1 MIKIIN
7 VDDHL
12 LFRMG
17 TRLALIA
24 NPEIEIIGEAASGKE
39 LFEMLTN
46 NTPDVVVLDLILP
59 DMHGFDAA
67 KRMKQEYPDIKIL
80 ILSGEMPE
88 NVVDKLLEI
97 GVEGYLTKSTSLS
110 ELEEAIISVANGI
123 EYLGKDVARVLCQIV
138 KAKSKEI
145 EKAPELTKRELEIV
159 ELCSE
164 GLLSKEIADKL
175 HISYHTVNFH
185 KNNIF
190 KKLGINN
197 TVEMAKY
204 AIKNGIISILLF
216 LFFSFQFVNADSVEV
231 LYQQGQHF
239 FLEARNDS
247 ALIVLDNAV
256 EMSPIDDPNLQLE
269 IYLLRSRVLG
279 NLAFFERAMT
289 DAVRALEISDN
300 LSSDAAKAASLMTVG
315 KVYYMMYNDTLAD
328 RYLKQA
334 ENLAQKSNSQKELML
349 AKSALAQ
356 LYSAMGRNDECLVY
370 AKTSLE
376 MAEEQSDTINIIQNL
391 LVLASYY
398 INLNSLNDTI
408 NELDRIEIL
417 RHLDKA
423 NMLAAQFKI
432 PMLMINTNLHLI
444 RYYRMEKD
452 FNKALGAAQKVISLS
467 HPSHYSV
474 LIQVYDHLVGI
485 YANIGNMQQVIDNHQ
500 KFYELMRRQS
510 DYNLHNAVQEMKV
523 KYETA
528 EKELEIE
535 KQKSRNTLL
544 VFLMLLMFAVIALAL
559 YFLRIQKKLSQHLSK
574 LNVTK
579 DKFFSVISHDL
590 KNPAIAQRNALQGLI
605 EHSGELDVESLKI
618 YYTELLNSADKQI
631 ELLFNLLNWAQ
642 LQLGKYSFQ
651 PQLIDFSELLKNELE
666 LLESL
671 REPKNI
677 NIIQE
682 LPNTAE
688 IIADK
693 IMLASVIR
701 NLLSNAVKFT
711 PVGGEI
717 IIKMENM
724 GRKNKISVEDTGI
737 GMSREQIDT
746 IFDIERKTF
755 RQGSRGEESTGLG
768 LIICKEIVEKHNSH
782 LFVESEE
789 GKGSR
794 FWFEI

>member
-356 LYSAMGRNDECLVY
+356 LYSAMGRNDECLIY

-544 VFLMLLMFAVIALAL
+544 VLFMLLLLAIVVLVL
-559 YFLRIQKKLSQHLSK
+559 YFLRVQRKLSQHLAK

>member
-356 LYSAMGRNDECLVY
+356 LYSAMGRNDECLIY